1 MENAKRLFSTLI
13 CRMSFI
19 KTIALV
25 TLIVL
30 TIFML
35 VCKESNAVSQADYRA
50 ACKEIPVVE
59 LTNNPKAYVG
69 QKVKVTGEVVVFEES
84 GNQKSGVKNTIL
96 VIGVNDPSSA
106 LPSGKLPVFISYVG
120 STSAFINDKVTVYGE
135 FYGND
140 TPKLKSIQEK
150 TLPRINAKFIII
162 EPKK

>member
-1 MENAKRLFSTLI
+1 MENARRLFSTLMY
-13 CRMSFI
+13 RMSFI
-19 KTIALV
+19 KTITLV

-35 VCKESNAVSQADYRA
+35 FCKESDAVSQADYRA

-59 LTNNPKAYVG
+59 LTNNPTAYAG

-84 GNQKSGVKNTIL
+84 GNLKSGGKNTIL

-106 LPSGKLPVFISYVG
+106 LSSGKLPVFISYVG
-120 STSAFINDKVTVYGE
+120 STFAFINDKVTVYGE

-140 TPKLKSIQEK
+140 TPKLRSIQKK